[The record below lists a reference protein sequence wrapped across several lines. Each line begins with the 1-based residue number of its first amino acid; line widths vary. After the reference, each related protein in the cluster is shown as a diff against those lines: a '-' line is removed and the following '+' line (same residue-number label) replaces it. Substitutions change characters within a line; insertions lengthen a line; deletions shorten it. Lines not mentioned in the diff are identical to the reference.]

1 MPTVGFMWWG
11 RKCFIVNVKSSY
23 GMERYSLIGLYII
36 RILINLI
43 KGLIMLFLSP
53 EPLPKSQGELQKESL
68 QDKVQAWESIKES
81 FILES
86 RHTASVFITVSKL
99 DIYKEFSG
107 YQTHHSPYTR
117 SYWLYLNCS
126 YSVTKAYQSEGV
138 LFHLTCV
145 WVRLLEVIVQLL

>member
-1 MPTVGFMWWG
+1 
-11 RKCFIVNVKSSY
+11 
-23 GMERYSLIGLYII
+23 MERYSLIGLYII

-53 EPLPKSQGELQKESL
+53 EPLPKSKGELQKESL

-86 RHTASVFITVSKL
+86 RRTASVFIIVSKL

-107 YQTHHSPYTR
+107 Y
-117 SYWLYLNCS
+117 
-126 YSVTKAYQSEGV
+126 
-138 LFHLTCV
+138 
-145 WVRLLEVIVQLL
+145 